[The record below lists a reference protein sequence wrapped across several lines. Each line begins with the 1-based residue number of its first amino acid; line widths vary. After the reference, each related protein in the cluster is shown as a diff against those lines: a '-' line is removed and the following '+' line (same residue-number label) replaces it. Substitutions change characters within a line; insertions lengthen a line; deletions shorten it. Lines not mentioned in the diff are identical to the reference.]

1 MELDTPGANWNWM
14 KLVENVASSS
24 HATATLEQA
33 SETPHHT
40 HLMATNQSGD
50 EQPGWDWMSFPVK
63 SIYSLAL
70 VLRSEN

>member
-50 EQPGWDWMSFPVK
+50 EQPG
-63 SIYSLAL
+63 
-70 VLRSEN
+70 